1 MPRDN
6 KKHRGINGGGSIR
19 TKKVIKDGKEY
30 EYIEAKVTVGYD
42 PVTGKQIQKS
52 ITGKSKQ
59 EVRKKMNALI
69 AEVDKGTYEEASK
82 QTLQD
87 WLTEW
92 HASYVVG
99 KVKPYTSDR
108 YETDIRVH
116 IIPALGK
123 VKLCDLDTS
132 KIQHFYNMLETEKKL
147 SPKTIKNTHGVLH
160 KALEKARRLRLI
172 SRNPSE
178 DCELPKGE
186 KHEVQ
191 PMEQEDVAALLRE
204 LQTEEY
210 RIIYLVT
217 LFAGLRQGE
226 ALGLTW
232 DCVDL
237 DSGTIFVNKQLIKSG
252 KKAGATY
259 LLSSTKTTQTRRIY
273 VAPTVL
279 ELLKQQREWQRKFQ
293 TIEDGLFNNEWNLV
307 FTNEL
312 GGHLCHH
319 TVYKRFKAVVR
330 RLDMEQFRFHDLRHE
345 CAVANLESG
354 TDIKTVQK
362 LLGHSSAAFTM
373 SVYAHATERMQRQS
387 ADNIE
392 RFIQNVKM
400 HKKTEIREN

>member
-19 TKKVIKDGKEY
+19 TKKVIKDG
-30 EYIEAKVTVGYD
+30 YIEAKMTVGYD

-186 KHEVQ
+186 KYEVQ

-204 LQTEEY
+204 LQTEKY

-217 LFAGLRQGE
+217 LFAGLRQG
-226 ALGLTW
+226 
-232 DCVDL
+232 
-237 DSGTIFVNKQLIKSG
+237 
-252 KKAGATY
+252 
-259 LLSSTKTTQTRRIY
+259 
-273 VAPTVL
+273 
-279 ELLKQQREWQRKFQ
+279 
-293 TIEDGLFNNEWNLV
+293 
-307 FTNEL
+307 
-312 GGHLCHH
+312 
-319 TVYKRFKAVVR
+319 
-330 RLDMEQFRFHDLRHE
+330 
-345 CAVANLESG
+345 
-354 TDIKTVQK
+354 
-362 LLGHSSAAFTM
+362 
-373 SVYAHATERMQRQS
+373 
-387 ADNIE
+387 
-392 RFIQNVKM
+392 
-400 HKKTEIREN
+400 